1 MSALLDHP
9 FAEERRTPEGGV
21 RLVARVPI
29 ARGVVF
35 HTFERAASHAV
46 RHARTIQVS
55 AHEHVMDL
63 DFLAKFNHSCD
74 PTAFVDT
81 SRRECVALRDVSVGE
96 QLDYFYPATE
106 WHMAEPFECRC
117 RASRCLG
124 RIVGAGQLPLEALRG
139 HRLNAHIVGL
149 ARGCL
154 FDAHEG

>member
-1 MSALLDHP
+1 MTGTHDHP
-9 FAEERRTPEGGV
+9 FADERRTAAGV

-35 HTFERAASHAV
+35 HTFEAAAPHAV

-55 AHEHVMDL
+55 THEHVMDL

-74 PTAFVDT
+74 PSAFVDT
-81 SRRECVALRDVSVGE
+81 ALRRCVTLRDVAVGE

-117 RASRCLG
+117 GAPRCLG
-124 RIVGAGQLPLEALRG
+124 SVLGAGQLPLEALRG
-139 HRLNAHIVGL
+139 HRLNAHIVEL

-154 FDAHEG
+154 CGPPSG